1 MREFMETAYSAINLP
16 LDPDFLPMERWIR
29 QYLTK
34 AHRPVRI
41 ALTRPGCEVSVYDT
55 FIRGGEK
62 NRELDIL
69 HLERI
74 IKFLLWSRGG
84 YMVAICGADELANAI
99 AQIYSVTGS
108 RAFDVQFMQ
117 TVYCLPFSVR
127 ALPLDQCPEERTTF
141 LRLGGQFNGCRI
153 GFDAGGSDRKVSA
166 LIEGECVFSEEVIW
180 HPKEH
185 ADPEYHFREIL
196 TALRTAA
203 SHLPKVDA
211 VGVSSAGVFVDNL
224 SMVSSLFIK
233 IPKEKY
239 DDSLRRIYL
248 RAAGELG
255 DIPVKV
261 ANDGDVAALAGAIS
275 LQEGRLMGIA
285 MGTSEAAG
293 YVNRDGQ
300 ITGWLNELAFAPMD
314 LCSSAPVDEWSG
326 DNGCGVK
333 YFSQDAVIRLALKAG
348 IPLDD
353 TLSKAQQ
360 LKEVQMLME
369 EGDLRAHEIYRTIG
383 CYFGH
388 TAVLYSRFYDICHL
402 LLMGRVTSGRGGEVI
417 LSTAKEVI
425 QREYPELSH
434 LKLSLPDEKSRRV
447 GQSVAAASLPIL

>member
-1 MREFMETAYSAINLP
+1 MLSL
-16 LDPDFLPMERWIR
+16 
-29 QYLTK
+29 K
-34 AHRPVRI
+34 
-41 ALTRPGCEVSVYDT
+41 
-55 FIRGGEK
+55 
-62 NRELDIL
+62 
-69 HLERI
+69 
-74 IKFLLWSRGG
+74 
-84 YMVAICGADELANAI
+84 GASF
-99 AQIYSVTGS
+99 Q
-108 RAFDVQFMQ
+108 
-117 TVYCLPFSVR
+117 
-127 ALPLDQCPEERTTF
+127 
-141 LRLGGQFNGCRI
+141 
-153 GFDAGGSDRKVSA
+153 
-166 LIEGECVFSEEVIW
+166 EVIW

-185 ADPEYHFREIL
+185 ADPEYHCREIL
-196 TALRTAA
+196 TALHCGFTPAEGGRRW
-203 SHLPKVDA
+203 
-211 VGVSSAGVFVDNL
+211 VSSAGVFVDNL

-314 LCSSAPVDEWSG
+314 LCPSAPVDEWSG

-417 LSTAKEVI
+417 KSTAKEVI
-425 QREYPELSH
+425 QREYPELSY